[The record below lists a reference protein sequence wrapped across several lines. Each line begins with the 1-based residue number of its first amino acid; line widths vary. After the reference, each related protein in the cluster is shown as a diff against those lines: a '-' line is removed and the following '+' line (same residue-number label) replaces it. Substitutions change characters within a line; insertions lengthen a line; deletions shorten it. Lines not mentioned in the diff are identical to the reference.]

1 MLFSARNKIKN
12 GNTEE
17 RDMLRPTDLDN
28 GRAGES
34 VMICSGNAIA
44 GFVNKVLL
52 APSHTHRF
60 TYCL

>member
-1 MLFSARNKIKN
+1 MRYFQVLFSARNKIKN

-34 VMICSGNAIA
+34 VMIRSGNAIA
-44 GFVNKVLL
+44 GF
-52 APSHTHRF
+52 
-60 TYCL
+60 C

>member
-1 MLFSARNKIKN
+1 MRYFQVLFSARNKIKN

-44 GFVNKVLL
+44 GF
-52 APSHTHRF
+52 
-60 TYCL
+60 C